1 MRNGLPFPEVETGFG
16 IHNAAVTSYAPIAL
30 FTHPGAMLTITSV
43 IVWLVYKAGGGT
55 QVAISHSTIG
65 TSDTQTQCVFRVPD
79 LRAAII
85 ELRARGVKVEEYDE
99 PTKTDDGI
107 CDMGHSFAA
116 WIIDPSRNVLGVVQ
130 PKG

>member
-1 MRNGLPFPEVETGFG
+1 MFSDIPVFPVLLSTDMEASRKFYGETLGLELASEFRIGDEVDR
-16 IHNAAVTSYAPIAL
+16 
-30 FTHPGAMLTITSV
+30 
-43 IVWLVYKAGGGT
+43 LVYKAGGGT

-99 PTKTDDGI
+99 PTRTDDGI